1 MEMIC
6 IDETDSMIKSRVC
19 LMLLRLRLWKMA
31 VKMYSNIYKYFVN
44 AMKSAVSSIF
54 HEHQF
59 TEVSSR
65 LIISNLVQSKKCDKI

>member
-19 LMLLRLRLWKMA
+19 LMLLLRLRLWKMA

-44 AMKSAVSSIF
+44 AMKFCGFIN
-54 HEHQF
+54 
-59 TEVSSR
+59 
-65 LIISNLVQSKKCDKI
+65 IP

>member
-19 LMLLRLRLWKMA
+19 LMLLLRLRLWKMA

-44 AMKSAVSSIF
+44 VMKYCGFIN
-54 HEHQF
+54 
-59 TEVSSR
+59 
-65 LIISNLVQSKKCDKI
+65 IP